1 MAVTMCQ
8 VMGFVLGVLGVAGII
23 AATAMDP
30 WSTQD
35 LYDTTVTAV
44 YTYSGLWRSCVRQ
57 SSGLTECRPYFTILG
72 LPGLF
77 QATRALMIV
86 GIVLGVIGAL
96 ISILALKCIRMGS
109 MDDNIKATMT
119 LTSGVLFV
127 LSGICAIAGVSIFAN
142 LIVVNFNF
150 TTYYSPQLGESGMFG
165 GAGGGGFSP
174 ITPRYTFGS
183 ALFVGWCGGAVL
195 VIGGIIMSLA
205 CRGMMPQQNE
215 PYKAGYRV
223 PSHSAVYKS
232 EGRPRTVYDESYRAH
247 STTGGHTKFDYV

>member
-1 MAVTMCQ
+1 M
-8 VMGFVLGVLGVAGII
+8 
-23 AATAMDP
+23 AATMLQFLGLLLGGIGLFQIGAATLMDM
-30 WSTQD
+30 WAIQD
-35 LYDTTVTAV
+35 RSFVVVTTT
-44 YTYSGLWRSCVRQ
+44 YTYYGLWNECAA
-57 SSGLTECRPYFTILG
+57 SSAGMDSCRPYFTILG